1 MVVVREWAR
10 PQTVFTQ
17 GLSVAFG
24 SLWESMGL
32 YGASGIRQLG
42 RDGSTP
48 RWTGWLPDRMF
59 GEGIC
64 PSPSGLW
71 QLTWR
76 ESVAVRWDVS
86 RRRISGEVGY
96 DRDGWGAC
104 LSPLGVLTSDGSSE
118 LVVRDPFTLGVRRI
132 VEITSAGRPVF
143 GLNDLEWATGRIWAN
158 IYGLDCY
165 VGIDPSD
172 GSVTDLVDARELRVR
187 ATERATEV
195 LNGLA
200 YARSTASFYA
210 TGKGWP
216 RLFEIDFAAADFDP
230 LETFELPAAP
240 TLRIVGGRRG
250 MPG

>member
-1 MVVVREWAR
+1 MRTAARGVV
-10 PQTVFTQ
+10 
-17 GLSVAFG
+17 
-24 SLWESMGL
+24 
-32 YGASGIRQLG
+32 ASDHVI
-42 RDGSTP
+42 
-48 RWTGWLPDRMF
+48 
-59 GEGIC
+59 E
-64 PSPSGLW
+64 
-71 QLTWR
+71 
-76 ESVAVRWDVS
+76 AVRDS
-86 RRRISGEVGY
+86 ARRRWCQARSQV
-96 DRDGWGAC
+96 
-104 LSPLGVLTSDGSSE
+104 S
-118 LVVRDPFTLGVRRI
+118 
-132 VEITSAGRPVF
+132 SAGRPVF

-158 IYGLDCY
+158 VYGLDCY

-240 TLRIVGGRRG
+240 TLRPVGERRG
-250 MPG
+250 IPS